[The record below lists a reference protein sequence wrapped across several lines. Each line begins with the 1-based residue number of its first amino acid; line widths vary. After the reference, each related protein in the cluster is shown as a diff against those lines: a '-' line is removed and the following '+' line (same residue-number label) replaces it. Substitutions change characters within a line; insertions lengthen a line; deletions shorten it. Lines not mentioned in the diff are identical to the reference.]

1 MVPTTRL
8 DAWMPRPLVTS
19 RHAVTVDA
27 PLADTYAALLDTDFS
42 RHPLVVALMAA
53 RAVPALVVA
62 PIATW
67 RRAREAR
74 ARTAGRLKT
83 MLSADFALLEEA
95 PPHELVLGLTG
106 RFWTPSGGLVPSR
119 PETFREPVPA
129 GLARVAWNFHL
140 TALDARRTTLSTETR
155 VACGDPATARRFTWY
170 WRLIKPGS
178 AAIRWAILGLVKRT
192 AERALA
198 GGAEP
203 GRA

>member
-1 MVPTTRL
+1 MPMTRL
-8 DAWMPRPLVTS
+8 DTWMPQPLVTS
-19 RHAVTVDA
+19 HHAVTVEA
-27 PLADTYAALLDTDFS
+27 PLAHTYAALLDTDFS
-42 RHPLVVALMAA
+42 RHPLVVALMAV
-53 RAVPALVVA
+53 RAVPAFVVA

-67 RRAREAR
+67 RKTREAR

-129 GLARVAWNFHL
+129 GLARVAWNFQL
-140 TALDARRTTLSTETR
+140 TAIDGGRTQLSTETR
-155 VACGDPATARRFTWY
+155 VACGDGRTARYFTWY

-178 AAIRWAILGLVKRT
+178 AAIRWAILGQVKRM
-192 AERALA
+192 AERTPARHEDSTSA
-198 GGAEP
+198 
-203 GRA
+203 

>member
-1 MVPTTRL
+1 MPTTRL
-8 DAWMPRPLVTS
+8 DAWMPQPLVTS
-19 RHAVTVDA
+19 HHAVTVDA

-53 RAVPALVVA
+53 RAVPAFVVA
-62 PIATW
+62 PVATW
-67 RRAREAR
+67 RQARQAR

-106 RFWTPSGGLVPSR
+106 RFWTPSGGLVPSLR
-119 PETFREPVPA
+119 ETFREPVPA

-140 TALDARRTTLSTETR
+140 TPVEGGRTVLGTETR
-155 VACGDPATARRFTWY
+155 VTCGDARTARLFTMY

-178 AAIRWAILGLVKRT
+178 AAIRWAILRQVKHT
-192 AERALA
+192 AEHTPVR
-198 GGAEP
+198 P
-203 GRA
+203 GDHRSA

>member
-8 DAWMPRPLVTS
+8 DAWMPHPLVTS
-19 RHAVTVDA
+19 HHAVTVDA

-53 RAVPALVVA
+53 RAVPAFLVA

-67 RRAREAR
+67 RKAREAR

-83 MLSADFALLEEA
+83 MLSADFALLDEA

-106 RFWTPSGGLVPSR
+106 RFWTPSGGLVPTR

-140 TALDARRTTLSTETR
+140 APLDGGRTRLSTETR

-178 AAIRWAILGLVKRT
+178 AAIRWAILGLVKHT
-192 AERALA
+192 AERAPA
-198 GGAEP
+198 
-203 GRA
+203 RAADPDRA

>member
-8 DAWMPRPLVTS
+8 DAWMPQPLVTS
-19 RHAVTVDA
+19 HHAVTVDA

-53 RAVPALVVA
+53 RAVPAFAVA
-62 PIATW
+62 PVATW
-67 RRAREAR
+67 RKAREAR

-83 MLSADFALLEEA
+83 MLSADFALLDEA

-106 RFWTPSGGLVPSR
+106 RFWTPSGGLVPTR

-140 TALDARRTTLSTETR
+140 TPLDARRTTLSTETR

-178 AAIRWAILGLVKRT
+178 AAIRWAILGQVKGT
-192 AERALA
+192 AQRMAA
-198 GGAEP
+198 RRVAP
-203 GRA
+203 GSA